1 MIFSFAVR
9 DASRLLLASSSSLHT
24 TKESEVHLSPPFDD
38 QDITNRKIVLVEI
51 TKEKA

>member
-9 DASRLLLASSSSLHT
+9 DASRLHT